1 MSNNRLSTYAA
12 EIRLKIF
19 DELSAGHTPS
29 RGSFDEH
36 VLKDGRAKGAPQMG
50 STRYEP
56 EDIIF
61 EFIYPDPRS
70 SATVFEVKIEA
81 PERIVFL
88 PVPDWVIENI
98 WQGDISGS
106 YQFESDAKA
115 LVEAFQSELSL
126 ESNPKW
132 FLPQAAKR
140 RE

>member
-1 MSNNRLSTYAA
+1 MSNNRLNCYAA
-12 EIRLKIF
+12 EIRLKLF
-19 DELSAGHTPS
+19 DELMAGHPPS
-29 RGSFDEH
+29 RGAFDEH
-36 VLKDGRAKGAPQMG
+36 VLKDGRAKGSPQMG
-50 STRYEP
+50 ATRYEP

-61 EFIYPDPRS
+61 EFIYPDPLS

-106 YQFESDAKA
+106 YQFESDAIE
-115 LVEAFQSELSL
+115 LVEAFRGELSL